1 MFGAIAGDVIGSYFE
16 GFPTKRTDFT
26 MFQPGTRFTDDTVLT
41 VAVADC
47 MLNGL
52 DYAKTFREYAHKY
65 PQAGYGGMFR
75 RWANSESLEP
85 YNSFGNGSA
94 MRVSPV
100 AFAIDNYD
108 CMMKEAKRSA
118 AVTHN
123 HPEGIKGAQAIASAI
138 YWARTGQGKNYI
150 KEQTQARFEYDLS
163 PTLDQIRPDY
173 DFDATCPGTVPQA
186 IIAFLES
193 DDYEDCI
200 RKAISLGGDSDTI
213 ACMAG
218 GIAEAYYRFI
228 PEYIVAKVRT
238 CLDPDLLRIID
249 QFNTRFILNPELE
262 KCLTGPYSPGSPAPA
277 FPGPLICPVS
287 CGIM

>member
-1 MFGAIAGDVIGSYFE
+1 MFGAIAGDVIGSYFQ

-26 MFQPGTRFTDDTVLT
+26 MFQPGTRFTCGTVLT

-47 MLNGL
+47 VLNGL
-52 DYAKTFREYAHKY
+52 EYARTFREYALKY
-65 PQAGYGGMFR
+65 PQADYGGMFR
-75 RWANSESLEP
+75 RWADSGSLNP
-85 YNSFGNGSA
+85 YNSCGNGSA

-108 CMMKEAKRSA
+108 CMIKEAKRSA

-138 YWARTGQGKNYI
+138 YWARRGQGKPFI
-150 KEQTQARFEYDLS
+150 REQVQVRFGYDLS

-173 DFDATCPGTVPQA
+173 DFDQTCSGSVPQA

-200 RKAISLGGDSDTI
+200 RKAISLGGDSGTI

-228 PEYIVAKVRT
+228 PGHIVEKVGRI
-238 CLDPDLLRIID
+238 LDPDLAKVIN
-249 QFNTRFILNPELE
+249 QFQSRFVLPQEY
-262 KCLTGPYSPGSPAPA
+262 KKA
-277 FPGPLICPVS
+277 
-287 CGIM
+287 